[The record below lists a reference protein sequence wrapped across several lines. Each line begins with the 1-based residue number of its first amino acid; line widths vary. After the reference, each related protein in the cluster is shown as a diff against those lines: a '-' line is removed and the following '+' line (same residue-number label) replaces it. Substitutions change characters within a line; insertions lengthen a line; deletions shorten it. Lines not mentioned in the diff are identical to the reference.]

1 MVSSTVQG
9 NGQEVLQDDESE
21 SMDVIEE
28 EFADPT
34 IGSKTKDRTLWSDAQ
49 VTLLLSLYGDNQE
62 LLDSNAMT
70 YRQFYKILSQGL
82 LEKGYKFSSIQCQ
95 YKIDN
100 LKKKYKEVKDHNA
113 KSGNNRKDFAFFM
126 KMDDLFSKK
135 PWVTPISVAG
145 SDLPLMIS
153 EKENSMGKC
162 SSNFKN
168 QKASIDALKKE
179 YLQSAIDER
188 ILRRKENSAYRQKKL
203 QVLETLAT
211 ALTQKCDSCDRV

>member
-1 MVSSTVQG
+1 MDTATYTLELVDSTDNECYNINVSKEVYDRATTDLRFATTLLQAHIKSISDQQKNTVQSNITLHSYPSHFSNELQPLQVLNHNGESCTILVTPEEHQRALTDLSFATELVNKHKTQFMVSSTVQG

-95 YKIDN
+95 YKN
-100 LKKKYKEVKDHNA
+100 
-113 KSGNNRKDFAFFM
+113 
-126 KMDDLFSKK
+126 
-135 PWVTPISVAG
+135 
-145 SDLPLMIS
+145 
-153 EKENSMGKC
+153 
-162 SSNFKN
+162 
-168 QKASIDALKKE
+168 
-179 YLQSAIDER
+179 
-188 ILRRKENSAYRQKKL
+188 
-203 QVLETLAT
+203 
-211 ALTQKCDSCDRV
+211 